1 MSARRLILLRHGRT
15 AYNASRRFQGQLDQP
30 LDAIGI
36 AQADMVATVL
46 APLCP
51 AAIITSDL
59 LRATAT
65 AAPLAAATGL
75 TAVADTRLRE
85 IALGEWQGLSIAEAG
100 ERFPAEL
107 AAWRE
112 GEDVRRGGGE
122 TYYEVGERAMA
133 CVREALAR
141 LGDGDLLI
149 AVTHGGT
156 ARAIIGTLIG
166 MHHDRWSSLG
176 PLGNCRFSLLVE
188 AGARGWRLLMHN
200 SETPEVGGIH

>member
-1 MSARRLILLRHGRT
+1 MSGRRLILLRHGRT

-30 LDAIGI
+30 LDDVGI
-36 AQADMVATVL
+36 EQAAAAAHVL
-46 APLCP
+46 APLHP
-51 AAIITSDL
+51 TALITSDL
-59 LRATAT
+59 ERAAAT

-75 TAVADTRLRE
+75 PVREDARLRE
-85 IALGEWQGLSIAEAG
+85 ILLGEWQGLSIAEAG

-122 TYYEVGERAMA
+122 TYYEVGERAVA
-133 CVREALAR
+133 CVEEALAS
-141 LGDGDLLI
+141 LSDGELLI

-156 ARAIIGTLIG
+156 ARAVIGSFVG
-166 MHHDRWSSLG
+166 MHHDRWSTLG
-176 PLGNCRFSLLVE
+176 PLGNCRFSFLVE

-200 SETPEVGGIH
+200 AGTLELGMH